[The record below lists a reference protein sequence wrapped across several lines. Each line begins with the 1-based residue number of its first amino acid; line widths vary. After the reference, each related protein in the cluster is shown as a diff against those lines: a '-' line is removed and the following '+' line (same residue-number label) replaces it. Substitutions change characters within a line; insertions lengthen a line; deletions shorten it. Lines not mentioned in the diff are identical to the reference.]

1 MFEDNK
7 VVIRNFKSKNRQYNG
22 QKKMEKGYTCI
33 MIYKTLYRK
42 LKIEKHELH

>member
-22 QKKMEKGYTCI
+22 QKKMGKR
-33 MIYKTLYRK
+33 IYNDIQNTIQKTKDR
-42 LKIEKHELH
+42 ET